1 METQRGDTEVMQFA
15 TGILDQDSDLV
26 FWTLSPDLSQIATS
40 ISEVRTGGLADKAK
54 GPRQYLE
61 QIRWG

>member
-26 FWTLSPDLSQIATS
+26 FWTLSPDLSPLPPA
-40 ISEVRTGGLADKAK
+40 
-54 GPRQYLE
+54 
-61 QIRWG
+61 